1 MAAELSRRGLVAVD
15 ADGFAGWESAA
26 GAEVDQPENADDDWL
41 LSHRWVWRRAL
52 LERFVSTQP
61 AGEHVF
67 VCGIAMNQR
76 AMLDIFDEVFLL
88 RLDHST
94 QLGRLDTVSNAH
106 RTAALRAQILDGRPV
121 FQQEMVASG
130 ARVLDG
136 RQPTSLLADQILRM
150 VSRA

>member
-15 ADGFAGWESAA
+15 ADRFAGWESAT
-26 GAEVDQPENADDDWL
+26 GAEVDQPENAEDDWL
-41 LSHRWVWRRAL
+41 LGHRWVWRRAL
-52 LERFVSTQP
+52 LERFVGAQS

-76 AMLDIFDEVFLL
+76 EMLDIFDEVFLL

-136 RQPTSLLADQILRM
+136 RQPTSILADQVLRM
-150 VSRA
+150 VSSA